1 MKRISSRLGSV
12 LGLALMM
19 TSLSAFAQFTAMAGL
34 FRNVRI
40 PDMKRRAGTC
50 ASPLVFSFGIFVW
63 ALLLLL
69 IVASRP
75 AVAQFSSSIEGTVT
89 DASGAV
95 IGDVHIR
102 VTNDGTGLAFAT
114 TTSSDGY
121 YRVPTLPAGRYRVEA
136 SKEGF
141 DTIVQSGVVVDVARV
156 QAVPLQLKVG
166 QVSTK
171 VQVTGAPPLI
181 ETSESHISELT
192 TAQEVLAL
200 PLEGRNV
207 LNVIAQ
213 TPGVTGSGLVSDR
226 AGANDIFNAANAPSV
241 TANGQRGS
249 SNGFYVDDTSVNDNP
264 DGGSAKLSPNIE
276 SIQEVRVSVNNYS
289 AQYGR
294 NSSILTQIT
303 TKSGTNKVHGSLF
316 EYHTDNKLTARN
328 VFQNTPNPITGRIV
342 PVSRRNEFG
351 GSIGLPIRKDHTF
364 VFASYDQLKS
374 AQAFTGN
381 YTVETPEFTSF
392 IKTAFPNSIATKLL
406 TSYPAEVG
414 ASGAPITVAAEMTA
428 LGLGT
433 CAGTNS
439 IGMPCTMPLFQPG
452 ILSISTPR
460 NGTQWNARFDQ
471 IFGNGS
477 NRLYANYYRMT
488 AGQSSPGP
496 RPAFNTTPPA
506 EADYA
511 SLNFAHVFSPALV
524 NEAAM
529 GYTLDYGASPVQH
542 PSVPAINVTGMSG
555 FGAGWGPAGF
565 VQNDFHWR
573 DMVSYNRGA
582 HSFKVG
588 FDIYRDQDNAPFSGP
603 LYRPT
608 FNFKNAFDFA
618 TDLPFEEDGI
628 NFNAE
633 TGGLPFQNFGYRSTT
648 YGFYAQDDWKVRKNL
663 TLNLGLRWDFSGNP
677 TEANGDMTN
686 LQLGPGATL
695 TQQIAGAKIVRVKHM
710 FSDLRI
716 GYFAPR
722 VGFAWDPTGQG
733 KLSVRSGFGVFFDR
747 WPNKVW
753 SDATRNN
760 PPFVASATAS
770 TLNPTGPQPV
780 YRLGTTDTPP
790 YGFVFPPIT
799 AGLNPAGG
807 PTGYL
812 ATVGGADQAIHYS
825 YAENWFMGVQ
835 YSPAHDWV
843 IEGDY
848 MGSGG
853 RHLYTVIDRNRFA
866 GDLIQNQDT
875 LHRLNPYFATMD
887 YGDNSASSN
896 YNGGTVSVRK
906 IFSHNYTFQTS
917 YTLGKATD
925 LVNAV
930 GPGSGA
936 VWAEVVDAYNVPF
949 QRGLSPNDVRQKVA
963 LNFVV
968 HLPSLS
974 GTAAPVRIVFG
985 GWEASSLAVFQ
996 NGLPAT
1002 IFTSASFVPVWNN
1015 PSCATTLT
1023 AACQVV
1029 GNTGGD
1035 YNGDGNTY
1043 DLPMRPSFS
1052 LDKTYS
1058 RSDYLKGL
1066 FPASAFLA
1074 PPLGQEGNVGRDT
1087 VHGPGMA
1094 QVDFSILKNFHT
1106 PWFRGE
1112 GSVFQFRAEFYNL
1125 FNRVNLNSFD
1135 GNLTDGTFGKATGVF
1150 TPRTIQLGARLEF

>member
-1 MKRISSRLGSV
+1 
-12 LGLALMM
+12 
-19 TSLSAFAQFTAMAGL
+19 
-34 FRNVRI
+34 
-40 PDMKRRAGTC
+40 MKRRMG
-50 ASPLVFSFGIFVW
+50 ASVWGSFRLVFSLFGAFCW
-63 ALLLLL
+63 LLLLT
-69 IVASRP
+69 VGTSTHAY
-75 AVAQFSSSIEGTVT
+75 AQFNSAIEGTVT

-95 IGDVHIR
+95 IADVNVR
-102 VTNDGTGLAFAT
+102 VTNEATGLEFAT
-114 TTSSDGY
+114 KTSASGY
-121 YRVPTLPAGRYRVEA
+121 YRVLTLPAGPYRVEA

-141 DTIVQSGVVVDVARV
+141 DTAVQSGVVVDVARV
-156 QAVPLQLKVG
+156 QAVPLQLRVG
-166 QVSTK
+166 QVTTK
-171 VQVTGAPPLI
+171 VNVTAAPPI
-181 ETSESHISELT
+181 IQTSEAHISELT
-192 TAQEVLAL
+192 TAEEVLAL
-200 PLEGRNV
+200 PLEGRNA

-249 SNGFYVDDTSVNDNP
+249 SNGFYIDDTSVNDNP
-264 DGGSAKLSPNIE
+264 DGGSAKLSPNPE
-276 SIQEVRVSVNNYS
+276 SIQEVKVSVNNYS

-303 TKSGTNKVHGSLF
+303 TKSGTNQIHGSLF

-328 VFQNTPNPITGRIV
+328 VFQNTPDPITGRLV

-351 GSIGLPIRKDHTF
+351 GSVGLPIRKDHTF
-364 VFASYDQLKS
+364 VFGSYDQLKS

-381 YTVETPEFTSF
+381 YTVETPDFTSF
-392 IKTAFPNSIATKLL
+392 MKTTFPNNIATTLL
-406 TSYPAEVG
+406 TTYPAAVA
-414 ASGAPITVAAEMTA
+414 ASGSPITVAAEMTA
-428 LGLGT
+428 LGLGSCT
-433 CAGTNS
+433 GTNS
-439 IGMPCTMPLFQPG
+439 IGMPCTMPLFQSG
-452 ILSISTPR
+452 VLSTSTPR
-460 NGTQWNARFDQ
+460 NGIQWNARVDQ
-471 IFGNGS
+471 IFGDGS
-477 NRLYANYYRMT
+477 NRFYANFFRMT
-488 AGQSSPGP
+488 ATQSSPGP

-511 SLNFAHVFSPALV
+511 SANFTHVFSPNLV
-524 NEAAM
+524 NEAAI
-529 GYTLDYGASPVQH
+529 GFTLDYGASPVAH
-542 PSVPAINVTGMSG
+542 PSVPAINVTGMTG

-573 DMVSYNRGA
+573 DMVSYNRGSHA
-582 HSFKVG
+582 FKFG
-588 FDIYRDQDNAPFSGP
+588 FDIYRDQDNAPFTGP

-608 FNFKNAFDFA
+608 FSFQNAFDFA
-618 TDLPFEEDGI
+618 IDKPFQETGI

-648 YGFYAQDDWKVRKNL
+648 YGFYVQDDWKLERTL
-663 TLNLGLRWDFSGNP
+663 TVNLGLRWDFSGNP

-686 LQLGPGATL
+686 LQLGSGTTL
-695 TQQIAGAKIVRVKHM
+695 AQQIAGAKVVRVKHM
-710 FSDLRI
+710 FTDDRK

-733 KLSVRSGFGVFFDR
+733 KISVRSGFGVFFDR

-780 YRLGTTDTPP
+780 YALGTSDTAP
-790 YGFVFPPIT
+790 YGFVYPPIT
-799 AGLNPAGG
+799 PGLNPAGG

-812 ATVGGADQAIHYS
+812 ASVGGADQAIKYA
-825 YAENWFMGVQ
+825 YAENWFLGVQ
-835 YSPAHDWV
+835 YSPLHDWV

-848 MGSGG
+848 VGSVG

-875 LHRLNPYFATMD
+875 LHRLNPYFATVN
-887 YGDNSASSN
+887 YGDNSASSS
-896 YNGGTVSVRK
+896 YNGATLSVRK
-906 IFSHNYTFQTS
+906 IFSRNYTFQTS

-936 VWAEVVDAYNVPF
+936 VYAEVIDAYNVPF

-963 LNFVV
+963 LNFVA
-968 HLPSLS
+968 HLPALS
-974 GTAAPVRIVFG
+974 GMAAPIRHVFG
-985 GWEASSLAVFQ
+985 GWETSGLAIFQ
-996 NGLPAT
+996 SGLPAT
-1002 IFTSASFVPVWNN
+1002 VFTSASFVPVWNN
-1015 PSCATTLT
+1015 ASCATTV
-1023 AACQVV
+1023 AAGCQVV

-1035 YNGDGNTY
+1035 YNGDGNNY
-1043 DLPMRPSFS
+1043 DLPMRPAFS
-1052 LDKTYS
+1052 LNKGYS

-1066 FPASAFLA
+1066 FPASAFPA
-1074 PPLGQEGNVGRDT
+1074 PPLGQEGDVGRNT

-1094 QVDFSILKNFHT
+1094 QVDFSILKNIRT
-1106 PWFRGE
+1106 PWFRE
-1112 GSVFQFRAEFYNL
+1112 HSNFQFRAEIYNL

-1135 GNLTDGTFGKATGVF
+1135 GDITSGTFGKATGVF
-1150 TPRTIQLGARLEF
+1150 TPRSIQLGARLEV

>member
-1 MKRISSRLGSV
+1 MNRRSDRLC
-12 LGLALMM
+12 LFPLAV
-19 TSLSAFAQFTAMAGL
+19 TFFASLCWVFL
-34 FRNVRI
+34 FSL
-40 PDMKRRAGTC
+40 AT
-50 ASPLVFSFGIFVW
+50 
-63 ALLLLL
+63 
-69 IVASRP
+69 SRP
-75 AVAQFSSSIEGTVT
+75 ALAQFSSSIDGTVT

-95 IGDVHIR
+95 MADVNIR
-102 VTNDGTGLAFAT
+102 VTNEATGLAFVTRTSAT
-114 TTSSDGY
+114 GY
-121 YRVPTLPAGRYRVEA
+121 YRVPTLPAGKYRVEA

-141 DTIVQSGVVVDVARV
+141 DTAVQSGVVVDVARV
-156 QAVPLQLKVG
+156 QAVPLQLRVG

-171 VQVTGAPPLI
+171 VEVTEVPPVV
-181 ETSESHISELT
+181 ETSEAHISELT

-200 PLEGRNV
+200 PLAGRNV

-264 DGGSAKLSPNIE
+264 DGGSAKLSPNPE

-303 TKSGTNKVHGSLF
+303 TKSGTNELHGSLF

-328 VFQNTPNPITGRIV
+328 VFQNTPNPISGRIV

-351 GSIGLPIRKDHTF
+351 GSLGFPIRKDHTF
-364 VFASYDQLKS
+364 VFGSYDQLKS
-374 AQAFTGN
+374 AQAFTSR
-381 YTVETPEFTSF
+381 YTVETPDFADF
-392 IKTAFPNSIATKLL
+392 MKANFPNNIATHLL
-406 TSYPAEVG
+406 TSYPGTVA
-414 ASGAPITVAAEMTA
+414 ASGSPITVAAEMTA

-433 CAGTNS
+433 CSGTNS
-439 IGMPCTMPLFQPG
+439 IGMPCSMPLFQPG
-452 ILSISTPR
+452 VLSISTPR
-460 NGTQWNARFDQ
+460 NGIQWNVRADQ

-477 NRLYANYYRMT
+477 NRLYANVFRMT
-488 AGQSSPGP
+488 ASQSSPHP
-496 RPAFNTTPPA
+496 RPAFNTSPPA

-511 SLNFAHVFSPALV
+511 SLNFTHVFSPTLV

-529 GYTLDYGASPVQH
+529 GFMLDYGASPVEH

-573 DMVSYNRGA
+573 DMVSYNRGS
-582 HSFKVG
+582 HSFKFG
-588 FDIYRDQDNAPFSGP
+588 FDIYRDQDNAPFTGP

-608 FNFKNAFDFA
+608 FNFHNAFDFA
-618 TDLPFEEDGI
+618 TDTPFEETGI

-648 YGFYAQDDWKVRKNL
+648 FGFYVQDDWKVQRTL

-686 LQLGPGATL
+686 LELGSGSTL
-695 TQQIAGAKIVRVKHM
+695 AQRIAGAKVIRVKHM
-710 FSDLRI
+710 FTDSRK

-722 VGFAWDPTGQG
+722 VGFAWDPTGRG
-733 KLSVRSGFGVFFDR
+733 KISVRSGLGVFFDR

-770 TLNPTGPQPV
+770 VRNPSGPQPL
-780 YRLGTTDTPP
+780 YALGTTDIAP
-790 YGFVFPPIT
+790 YGFVYPPIT
-799 AGLNPAGG
+799 PGLNPAGG

-812 ATVGGADQAIHYS
+812 ASVGGVDQAIRYA
-825 YAENWFMGVQ
+825 YAENWFLGVQ
-835 YSPAHDWV
+835 YSPLRDWV
-843 IEGDY
+843 VEGDY
-848 MGSGG
+848 VGSAGK
-853 RHLYTVIDRNRFA
+853 HLYTVIDRNRFT

-875 LHRLNPYFATMD
+875 LHRLNPYFATLN
-887 YGDNSASSN
+887 YGDNSASST
-896 YNGGTVSVRK
+896 YNGATVSVRK
-906 IFSHNYTFQTS
+906 IFSRNYTFQTS
-917 YTLGKATD
+917 YTVGKATD
-925 LVNAV
+925 DVNAV

-936 VWAEVVDAYNVPF
+936 VYGQVIDAYNVGA

-963 LNFVV
+963 LNFVA

-974 GTAAPVRIVFG
+974 NMMAPVRLVFG
-985 GWEASSLAVFQ
+985 GWEAGSLAIFQ
-996 NGLPAT
+996 SGLPAT
-1002 IFTSASFVPVWNN
+1002 IFTSASFVPVWNDPN
-1015 PSCATTLT
+1015 CATTLVPS
-1023 AACQVV
+1023 CQVI

-1052 LDKTYS
+1052 LDKGYS

-1066 FPASAFLA
+1066 FPASAFPA
-1074 PPLGQEGNVGRDT
+1074 PPLKQEGNVGRNT

-1094 QVDFSILKNFHT
+1094 QVDLSILKNFKT
-1106 PWFRGE
+1106 PWFRE
-1112 GSVFQFRAEFYNL
+1112 HANFQFRAEVYNL

-1135 GNLTDGTFGKATGVF
+1135 GDITSGTFGKATGVF
-1150 TPRTIQLGARLEF
+1150 TPRSIQLGARLEF

>member
-1 MKRISSRLGSV
+1 MNRQVGVFRSFC
-12 LGLALMM
+12 LA
-19 TSLSAFAQFTAMAGL
+19 
-34 FRNVRI
+34 
-40 PDMKRRAGTC
+40 
-50 ASPLVFSFGIFVW
+50 FSFLGMLCWI
-63 ALLLLL
+63 LLLSLTT
-69 IVASRP
+69 STP
-75 AVAQFSSSIEGTVT
+75 AFAQFSSSIDGTVA

-95 IGDVHIR
+95 VADVNIR
-102 VTNDGTGLAFAT
+102 VTNEATGLVFVTKTSAT
-114 TTSSDGY
+114 GY
-121 YRVPTLPAGRYRVEA
+121 YHVPTLPAGKYRVEA

-141 DTIVQSGVVVDVARV
+141 DTAVQSGVVVDVARV
-156 QAVPLQLKVG
+156 QAVPFQLRVG

-171 VQVTGAPPLI
+171 VEVTGAPPLV
-181 ETSESHISELT
+181 ETSEAHISEVT

-200 PLEGRNV
+200 PLEGRNA

-264 DGGSAKLSPNIE
+264 DGGSAKLSPNPD

-303 TKSGTNKVHGSLF
+303 TKSGTNEFHGSLF

-328 VFQNTPNPITGRIV
+328 VFQNSPNPISGRIV

-351 GSIGLPIRKDHTF
+351 GSLGFPIRKDHTF
-364 VFASYDQLKS
+364 IFGSYDQLKS
-374 AQAFTGN
+374 AQAFTAR
-381 YTVETPEFTSF
+381 YTVETPDFTSF
-392 IKTAFPNSIATKLL
+392 MKTNFPNNIATHLL
-406 TSYPAEVG
+406 TSYPATVA
-414 ASGAPITVAAEMTA
+414 ASGSPITVAAEMTV

-433 CAGTNS
+433 CTGTNS
-439 IGMPCTMPLFQPG
+439 IGMPCSMPLFQPG
-452 ILSISTPR
+452 VLSISTPR
-460 NGTQWNARFDQ
+460 NGIQWNARVDQ

-477 NRLYANYYRMT
+477 NRLYANVFRMT
-488 AGQSSPGP
+488 ASQSSPGS
-496 RPAFNTTPPA
+496 RPAFNTNPPA

-511 SLNFAHVFSPALV
+511 SLNFTHVFSPTLV

-529 GYTLDYGASPVQH
+529 GFMLDYGASPVEH

-573 DMVSYNRGA
+573 DMLSYNRGSQ
-582 HSFKVG
+582 SFKFG
-588 FDIYRDQDNAPFSGP
+588 FDIYRDQDNAPFTGP

-608 FNFKNAFDFA
+608 FNFHNAFDFA
-618 TDLPFEEDGI
+618 TDKPFEEIGI

-648 YGFYAQDDWKVRKNL
+648 FGFYVQDDWRVRRTL
-663 TLNLGLRWDFSGNP
+663 TLNMGLRWDFSGNP

-686 LQLGPGATL
+686 LQLGSGSTL
-695 TQQIAGAKIVRVKHM
+695 AERIAGARIIRVKHM
-710 FSDLRI
+710 FTDSRKA
-716 GYFAPR
+716 YFAPR
-722 VGFAWDPTGQG
+722 VGFAWDPTGRG
-733 KLSVRSGFGVFFDR
+733 KISVRSGFGVFFDR

-770 TLNPTGPQPV
+770 VLNPSGPQPV
-780 YRLGTTDTPP
+780 YALGTTDTAP
-790 YGFVFPPIT
+790 YGFVYPPIIP
-799 AGLNPAGG
+799 GLNPAGG

-812 ATVGGADQAIHYS
+812 ASVGGVDQGIKYA
-825 YAENWFMGVQ
+825 YAENWFLGVQ
-835 YSPAHDWV
+835 YSPLPDWV
-843 IEGDY
+843 VEGDY
-848 MGSGG
+848 VGSGG
-853 RHLYTVIDRNRFA
+853 KHLYTVIDRNRFA

-875 LHRLNPYFATMD
+875 LHRWNPYFATVN
-887 YGDNSASSN
+887 YGDNSASST
-896 YNGGTVSVRK
+896 YNGATMSVRK
-906 IFSHNYTFQTS
+906 IFSRNYTFQTS
-917 YTLGKATD
+917 YTVGKATD
-925 LVNAV
+925 DVNAV

-936 VWAEVVDAYNVPF
+936 VYGEVIDAYNVAA

-963 LNFVV
+963 LNFVA

-974 GTAAPVRIVFG
+974 NLMAPVRAVFG
-985 GWEASSLAVFQ
+985 GWEASSLAIFQ
-996 NGLPAT
+996 SGLPAT
-1002 IFTSASFVPVWNN
+1002 IFTRASFVPVWNDPN
-1015 PSCATTLT
+1015 CVTTL
-1023 AACQVV
+1023 AASCQVI

-1052 LDKTYS
+1052 LNTSYS
-1058 RSDYLKGL
+1058 RSDYFKGL
-1066 FPASAFLA
+1066 FPASAFPA
-1074 PPLGQEGNVGRDT
+1074 PPLGQEGNVGRNT

-1094 QVDFSILKNFHT
+1094 QVDLSILKNFKT
-1106 PWFRGE
+1106 PWFRE
-1112 GSVFQFRAEFYNL
+1112 HANFQFRAEVYNL
-1125 FNRVNLNSFD
+1125 FNRVNLNTFD
-1135 GNLTDGTFGKATGVF
+1135 GDVTSGTFGKATGVF
-1150 TPRTIQLGARLEF
+1150 TPRSIQLGARLEF